1 MLMKNNEYNKV
12 KVTNENVKNT
22 PEFVGAPKTDSA
34 AYIESVKPYKD
45 ELNSRRVN
53 NDKIEEIGINSKKK
67 GAYARQD
74 YKKVQHGPTHLAS
87 TAGHTVVA
95 ATTISVTAIAV
106 VVIGTTIIDEYVEE
120 LDPIVY
126 LESEITTDTF
136 SFRFV
141 MPSKLLGYNDEQE
154 PTPVEPEYY
163 DETRV
168 RAMVY
173 NDNYMDDQEIM
184 EFGEYPDDPENYVEG
199 WMGFYEL
206 TPNTNYTL
214 CIYLQHVRTYP
225 EGKED
230 EIHGI
235 DKLSYRTFSTK
246 PIPSNLI
253 TFTSVSADST
263 SVSFEF
269 RVHPSTLGVE
279 VDPYYQPDP
288 QSLALFAEI
297 TDSSGSYYDSLLIE
311 NISTE
316 RESEYLICYGSFSG
330 LYPSTNYTIKIMQSR
345 EQEYAFLGQTTFT
358 TNTSIGHF
366 ETIEAKAT
374 SLTVP
379 LVVPNEYANDGESP
393 AGGSVYVTISD
404 IGGTTNTQYIQQWS
418 TFDANNMIG
427 IVEFRDLYPST
438 YYELEAY
445 YSMDNDTTLLATT
458 SVYTA
463 ASSAGFTSITIDDTT
478 GFYSHQFDVQLNY
491 TDDEG
496 AYSNFA
502 LTFKDNTWN
511 TLGTIEL
518 QPTTDLQT
526 VEVGQDASQ
535 GAVAYDFDL
544 GQVSYYSLSVYNNEL
559 RQTEL
564 LVDDTAFTF
573 TDTDQTQFNGQGL
586 YSPFKA
592 QVQMTTGDQC
602 VMPVRLDF
610 VDDAHNWGEYFT
622 IDVEYDSQVVMTA
635 QLERTT
641 DWQYA
646 EFTGQSITDYLG
658 QEFDIYINDAN
669 GNPQLNS
676 NNQIIDMA
684 EENEVLDVNLLDL
697 ENGTITFNENDL
709 EFNYKAYY
717 LYPDSSVTMYLVFQD
732 TTVTTDEFIFSMN
745 ISTYPS
751 AQNGYN
757 LLSAPYDGPAG
768 SQYGSYSEIAS
779 TYGNRTYNVYVRY
792 LPQSGGSEVN
802 KLLYEGITFNFE

>member
-1 MLMKNNEYNKV
+1 MKNNEYNKV
-12 KVTNENVKNT
+12 KVTNETGKGT
-22 PEFVGAPKTDSA
+22 PEFVGVPKTDSA
-34 AYIESVKPYKD
+34 AYIETAKAYKD
-45 ELNSRRVN
+45 ELNSRKTN
-53 NDKIEEIGINSKKK
+53 NDNIEEIGVNTKKK
-67 GAYARQD
+67 TAFTRND

-126 LESEITTDTF
+126 LESNISTD
-136 SFRFV
+136 SIDFRFT
-141 MPSKLLGYNDEQE
+141 MPSKLLRYSTDVDPG
-154 PTPVEPEYY
+154 TTEPEYY
-163 DETRV
+163 DYTNIK
-168 RAMVY
+168 AMVY
-173 NDNYMDDQEIM
+173 NEKYMDDQYVMEI
-184 EFGEYPDDPENYVEG
+184 GEYSDDPNNYIEA
-199 WMGFYEL
+199 WMGFYGL

-214 CIYLQHVRTYP
+214 CIYLENVRTYP
-225 EGKED
+225 DGKE
-230 EIHGI
+230 EEVLGI
-235 DKLSYRTFSTK
+235 NNLSYRNFSTK

-288 QSLALFAEI
+288 YSLALFAEI
-297 TDSSGSYYDSLLIE
+297 TDSTNSYYDSLMIE

-330 LYPSTNYTIKIMQSR
+330 LHPSTTYTLKILQSR
-345 EQEYAFLGQTTFT
+345 EQEYALLGQTSFT
-358 TNTSIGHF
+358 TNSSIGHF
-366 ETIEAKAT
+366 ETIEAKST

-379 LVVPNEYANDGESP
+379 LVVPNEYANDGQSP

-445 YSMDNDTTLLATT
+445 YSMDNDTTLLAMT

-463 ASSAGFTSITIDDTT
+463 ASSAGFTSITINGTAS
-478 GFYSHQFDVQLNY
+478 FYSHQFDVRLNY
-491 TDDEG
+491 SDDG
-496 AYSNFA
+496 TVYSNFA

-518 QPTTDLQT
+518 QPTTDSQT
-526 VEVGQDASQ
+526 VEVGQDATQ

-573 TDTDQTQFNGQGL
+573 TDTDQTQFNGEGL

-602 VMPVRLDF
+602 IMPVRLDF

-622 IDVEYDSQVVMTA
+622 IDVEYNSQVVMTA

-646 EFTGQSITDYLG
+646 EFTGQSITSYLG

-669 GNPQLNS
+669 GNPQLSS
-676 NNQIIDMA
+676 NNQVIDRA
-684 EENEVLDVNLLDL
+684 TENEVFDVKLLDL
-697 ENGTITFNENDL
+697 ENGTIVFNENDT
-709 EFNYKAYY
+709 EFDYKAYY

-745 ISTYPS
+745 IATYPS
-751 AQNGYN
+751 AQSGYN
-757 LLSAPYDGPAG
+757 LLDAIYDGPTG
-768 SQYGSYSEIAS
+768 SQYGSYSEIAN
-779 TYGNRTYNVYVRY
+779 TYGNRTFNVYVRY

-802 KLLYEGITFNFE
+802 KLLYEGVTFTFE